1 MSHEHTADGGDDADG
16 DRAVSVLGVAVV
28 IEEDFVA
35 FPWRAGFV
43 RGPVAFGVTGLL
55 VLLVASPGGLGTG
68 PLVDQLSLVGLVV
81 YNAHNVP
88 AATGLVPGAV
98 TPVAEAVVG
107 VPVLGRAL
115 RGLFVVGQNHAA
127 PASHVLDVFGGKSGT
142 IGHVNFIA
150 QQDQTEVPAVV
161 YYLIPV
167 VVLVAAGWEF
177 AVTHW
182 DEAATDSPVEV
193 TRFGLALA
201 VGYVAAMLLGT
212 VLVTVQMASPLQ
224 PGTLFTVLPDR
235 YLTAVFGFVYLAVLG
250 SVGAGIVYVQL
261 AGTSTAGSED
271 ATEQEP
277 DA

>member
-1 MSHEHTADGGDDADG
+1 MGGPIIRSITPAGILFPVFTGSNRVSHEHTADGGDDADG

-55 VLLVASPGGLGTG
+55 VLLVASLGGLGTG

-107 VPVLGRAL
+107 V
-115 RGLFVVGQNHAA
+115 
-127 PASHVLDVFGGKSGT
+127 
-142 IGHVNFIA
+142 
-150 QQDQTEVPAVV
+150 
-161 YYLIPV
+161 PV

-235 YLTAVFGFVYLAVLG
+235 YLTAVFGFVYPAVLG

-261 AGTSTAGSED
+261 AGTSTADSED

>member
-1 MSHEHTADGGDDADG
+1 
-16 DRAVSVLGVAVV
+16 
-28 IEEDFVA
+28 
-35 FPWRAGFV
+35 
-43 RGPVAFGVTGLL
+43 
-55 VLLVASPGGLGTG
+55 
-68 PLVDQLSLVGLVV
+68 
-81 YNAHNVP
+81 
-88 AATGLVPGAV
+88 
-98 TPVAEAVVG
+98 
-107 VPVLGRAL
+107 
-115 RGLFVVGQNHAA
+115 
-127 PASHVLDVFGGKSGT
+127 
-142 IGHVNFIA
+142 
-150 QQDQTEVPAVV
+150 
-161 YYLIPV
+161 V

-235 YLTAVFGFVYLAVLG
+235 YLTAVFGFVYPAVLG

-261 AGTSTAGSED
+261 AGTSTADSED

>member
-1 MSHEHTADGGDDADG
+1 VRGGRGSDYQVDHTGRNPFHVFTGSNRVSHEHTADGGDDADG
-16 DRAVSVLGVAVV
+16 DRAVSVLCVAVV

-68 PLVDQLSLVGLVV
+68 PLVDPLSLVGLVV

-150 QQDQTEVPAVV
+150 QQDQNP
-161 YYLIPV
+161 
-167 VVLVAAGWEF
+167 
-177 AVTHW
+177 
-182 DEAATDSPVEV
+182 
-193 TRFGLALA
+193 
-201 VGYVAAMLLGT
+201 
-212 VLVTVQMASPLQ
+212 
-224 PGTLFTVLPDR
+224 
-235 YLTAVFGFVYLAVLG
+235 AVLG

-261 AGTSTAGSED
+261 AGTSTADSED

>member
-55 VLLVASPGGLGTG
+55 VLLVASLGGLGTG

-150 QQDQTEVPAVV
+150 QQDQTEVPA
-161 YYLIPV
+161 
-167 VVLVAAGWEF
+167 GWEF

-201 VGYVAAMLLGT
+201 VGYAAAMLLGT

-235 YLTAVFGFVYLAVLG
+235 YLTAVFGFVYPAVLG

-261 AGTSTAGSED
+261 AGTSTADSED

>member
-1 MSHEHTADGGDDADG
+1 M
-16 DRAVSVLGVAVV
+16 
-28 IEEDFVA
+28 A

-68 PLVDQLSLVGLVV
+68 PLVDPLSLVGLVV

-107 VPVLGRAL
+107 VPV
-115 RGLFVVGQNHAA
+115 
-127 PASHVLDVFGGKSGT
+127 
-142 IGHVNFIA
+142 
-150 QQDQTEVPAVV
+150 
-161 YYLIPV
+161 

-182 DEAATDSPVEV
+182 DEAATDSPVGV

-224 PGTLFTVLPDR
+224 SGTLFTVPPDR
-235 YLTAVFGFVYLAVLG
+235 YLTAVFGFVYPAVLG

-261 AGTSTAGSED
+261 AGTSTADSED